1 MIASLHGQIKAV
13 RSDSII
19 VDIGGVGYQ
28 VHVPGPLLSE
38 LAHVGQ
44 TVDLYTHTHV
54 RENELALYGFRSLEE
69 LDLFTLLIGVS
80 GIGPRTGL
88 AILSTFAPET
98 LRDAIARGDA
108 LALTR
113 IPGIGRKTA
122 QRLVLDLKDKIGAP
136 SDLAVVTSLNAADAD
151 VINALTAL
159 GYSVAEA
166 QSALATIPQDVQ
178 ELDERILATL
188 RSLGSR

>member
-1 MIASLHGQIKAV
+1 VIASLHGQIKAL

-19 VDIGGVGYQ
+19 VEIGGVGYH
-28 VHVPGPLLSE
+28 VHVPGPLLTE
-38 LAHVGQ
+38 LTHIGQ

-69 LDLFTLLIGVS
+69 LDLFVLLIGVS

-88 AILSTFAPET
+88 AILSSFAPET

-113 IPGIGRKTA
+113 VPGIGRKTA
-122 QRLVLDLKDKIGAP
+122 QRLVLDLKDKVGAP
-136 SDLAVVTSLNAADAD
+136 SDLTVVSSLTSADAD
-151 VINALTAL
+151 AINALTAL

-166 QSALATIPQDVQ
+166 QNALATVPQEVQ
-178 ELDERILATL
+178 ELDKKILAAL

>member
-1 MIASLHGQIKAV
+1 VIASLHGQIKALK
-13 RSDSII
+13 SDSVI
-19 VDIGGVGYQ
+19 VDVGGIGYQ
-28 VHVPGPLLSE
+28 VHVTGPLLAE

-113 IPGIGRKTA
+113 VPGIGRKTA
-122 QRLVLDLKDKIGAP
+122 QRLVLDLKDKVGAS
-136 SDLAVVTSLNAADAD
+136 SDLAVGPSLSTADAD

-166 QSALATIPQDVQ
+166 QSALATVPQDVQ